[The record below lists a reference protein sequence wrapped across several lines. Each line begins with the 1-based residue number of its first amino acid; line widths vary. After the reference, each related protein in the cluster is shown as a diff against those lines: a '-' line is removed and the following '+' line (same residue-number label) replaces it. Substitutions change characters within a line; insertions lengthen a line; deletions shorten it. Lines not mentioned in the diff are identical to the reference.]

1 MLLSKWANASQKLQS
16 LWTTQQDVRIAT
28 LEKQLKQVENENKRL
43 ATALTASSQR
53 CVELEVAIM
62 ESSSMLWNVT
72 KPLVFSRDFYDRPIV
87 RLPAVVAAV
96 SGLPLGSQ
104 LTTEANLEVGRVVAR
119 IPAFRHI
126 TKTDVIT
133 ENGSQR
139 EVNMFEESDLPV
151 LLPVLFQ
158 WIEKQPFTVWE
169 DPFPLVA
176 QRLVPYFITDIVNIM
191 LEFLGAPEK
200 SKNA

>member
-1 MLLSKWANASQKLQS
+1 MSKWASASQKLQS
-16 LWTTQQDVRIAT
+16 SWTTQQDVRIAT
-28 LEKQLKQVENENKRL
+28 LEKQLKRVEDENKRL

-53 CVELEVAIM
+53 CVEFEVAIM

-72 KPLVFSRDFYDRPIV
+72 KRLISSRDIYDRPIV

-96 SGLPLGSQ
+96 SGLPPGSQ
-104 LTTEANLEVGRVVAR
+104 LTTEAKLEVGRVVAR
-119 IPAFRHI
+119 MPAFRHII
-126 TKTDVIT
+126 TKTDVIM
-133 ENGSQR
+133 EDGSQR
-139 EVNMFEESDLPV
+139 EINMFEESDLPV

-176 QRLVPYFITDIVNIM
+176 QQLMPHFIPDIANIM
-191 LEFLGAPEK
+191 LEFLGAPKK
-200 SKNA
+200 SKNT